1 MLHDVRQERGE
12 GWIEHLLSGADVAV
26 AEVQCLTPEPPEAL
40 LEMSE
45 TSESV
50 EQGFTSHSG

>member
-1 MLHDVRQERGE
+1 MTSDEQE
-12 GWIEHLLSGADVAV
+12 GWIEHLLSGADVAAV
-26 AEVQCLTPEPPEAL
+26 EAQCPTPEPPEAL

-50 EQGFTSHSG
+50 EQGFTSRSG